1 MLEKPI
7 NIGPLELKNRIV
19 KASMVENMASER
31 GEVTD
36 QLIQFYRSQAQGGA
50 GLLITGGAYVQRNG
64 RSVRHLIGAYDDSLI
79 PGLQRLAETVHGLG
93 GRIFLQIY
101 HCGRQTRPELV
112 GGDVVGPSSIKDQM
126 THVTPRA
133 MTGTEIEETIDAFGN
148 AASRAKQAGF
158 DGVEVL
164 AGHGYL
170 INQFLSRRT
179 NHRTDQWG
187 GPVENRALFLY
198 RIIQRVKSNVGNDYP
213 LLVKLNTEDRVRNG
227 LTVEESAPVAE
238 RLQDLGVSA
247 IKLTGGTFESALN
260 ISRGEIPVKEILED
274 YSGWQKLKTRLIIR
288 AMKKK
293 FQFTEAYFLENA
305 KRIKP
310 RVQVPI
316 LLVGGL
322 RTPEVMEE
330 ILRNGYADLLA
341 IGRPLIR
348 DPQFPKKIL
357 SGDFSPASCLNCNRC
372 LIRIIQE
379 RPLKCYAPE
388 GDEKRG
394 AVS

>member
-1 MLEKPI
+1 
-7 NIGPLELKNRIV
+7 
-19 KASMVENMASER
+19 
-31 GEVTD
+31 
-36 QLIQFYRSQAQGGA
+36 
-50 GLLITGGAYVQRNG
+50 
-64 RSVRHLIGAYDDSLI
+64 
-79 PGLQRLAETVHGLG
+79 
-93 GRIFLQIY
+93 
-101 HCGRQTRPELV
+101 
-112 GGDVVGPSSIKDQM
+112 
-126 THVTPRA
+126 
-133 MTGTEIEETIDAFGN
+133 
-148 AASRAKQAGF
+148 
-158 DGVEVL
+158 VL

-198 RIIQRVKSNVGNDYP
+198 RIIQRVRSNVGNDYP

-227 LTVEESAPVAE
+227 LTIEESASVAE

-260 ISRGEIPVKEILED
+260 ISRGEIPVKEILEC

-288 AMKKK
+288 AMKKR
-293 FQFTEAYFLENA
+293 FQFTEAYFLENT

-322 RTPEVMEE
+322 RTPKVMEE

-357 SGDFSPASCLNCNRC
+357 SGDSSPASCLNCNRC
-372 LIRIIQE
+372 LIRILQE
-379 RPLKCYAPE
+379 RPLRCYAPKD
-388 GDEKRG
+388 DEKRG